1 MVHTELK
8 SYNEDVPVYGALPMN
23 TCSGPFEK
31 KPFMKLEGEWLNV
44 IYSKTPGGVSHCT
57 LALVHFCVISVS
69 AGGHCSTS
77 WSSL

>member
-1 MVHTELK
+1 MKMST
-8 SYNEDVPVYGALPMN
+8 YTYDTLPMN

-57 LALVHFCVISVS
+57 LALVHLYVRTKGVQ
-69 AGGHCSTS
+69 
-77 WSSL
+77 L